1 MVGLVIH
8 ISSMLLEFL
17 LRVAGSLCALLC
29 RLLLALL
36 ELLLALVCL
45 CTPPA
50 EPAGPSGLCLV
61 LSLVS
66 LGARVLVQIL
76 GRAACAGQA
85 FLGGGL
91 GGVVVCLCVGGDF
104 VCAGVGF
111 VDDAVAGLLG
121 VFEAA
126 AYGAARG
133 GEAVLAC
140 GLIIVSAVVLFF

>member
-1 MVGLVIH
+1 
-8 ISSMLLEFL
+8 
-17 LRVAGSLCALLC
+17 
-29 RLLLALL
+29 
-36 ELLLALVCL
+36 
-45 CTPPA
+45 
-50 EPAGPSGLCLV
+50 
-61 LSLVS
+61 
-66 LGARVLVQIL
+66 
-76 GRAACAGQA
+76 
-85 FLGGGL
+85 
-91 GGVVVCLCVGGDF
+91 